1 MSLHPSFVRRR
12 IVIGGFGG
20 KIGLLIDKRLLVAG
34 GILVAIALAILVAA
48 LASGQLRLAVADVLD
63 VLAGGGQRRTRLVV
77 LDWRLPRA
85 AGAIV
90 LGALLGLGGGVFQ
103 SITRNPL
110 GSPDVVGFD
119 AGAYTGAILVITFG
133 AGSWLVLAGGA
144 IAGGLLTALVV
155 YLLAWQKGIQGFQL
169 IVVGIGVS
177 AMLTA
182 ANHWILLKSTLS
194 TAMAANT
201 WGMGSLARMNGEQ
214 LGLVLW
220 LAIPVCIVSLCLAK
234 PLRLMEMGD
243 SRARALGVPV
253 ETVRLTLMVLA
264 VVATALATATA
275 GPIPFVA
282 LAAPQIA
289 HVVGRTAGTSIAL
302 SMATG
307 AVLLSAADYV
317 AQHAFSPL
325 QLPVGVVTLC
335 IGGAYFLWLII
346 KEARRA

>member
-12 IVIGGFGG
+12 IPLRAFGG
-20 KIGLLIDKRLLVAG
+20 RVGFLIDKRLLFAG
-34 GILVAIALAILVAA
+34 GILLAIALAILTAA
-48 LASGQLRLAVADVLD
+48 LASGQMRLPVADVLG
-63 VLAGGGQRRTRLVV
+63 VLTGGGERRTRLVV

-85 AGAIV
+85 AGAVV
-90 LGALLGLGGGVFQ
+90 LGALLGLGGAVFQ

-133 AGSWLVLAGGA
+133 AGSWLMLAGGA

-155 YLLAWQKGIQGFQL
+155 YLLTWQKGIQGFQL
-169 IVVGIGVS
+169 IVIGIGVS

-201 WGMGSLARMNGEQ
+201 WGMGSLAKMNGEQ
-214 LGLVLW
+214 LSLLLW
-220 LAIPVCIVSLCLAK
+220 LAIPVAILSLMLAK

-243 SRARALGVPV
+243 SRAKALGVRV
-253 ETVRLTLMVLA
+253 EKVRLVLMVLA
-264 VVATALATATA
+264 VVATALVTAVA
-275 GPIPFVA
+275 GPIPFIA

-289 HVVGRTAGTSIAL
+289 HVFSRTAGTSIAL

-307 AVLLSAADYV
+307 AVLLSAADFI
-317 AQHAFSPL
+317 AQHAFAPL

-335 IGGAYFLWLII
+335 IGGAYFIWLIV